1 MCGPLCARGTVT
13 ACKEAAAAAATR
25 FKMITLLCSNK
36 IIFICLAS
44 NFVVL
49 RGSAVTWR
57 NSLGL
62 SIARIALLALF
73 IGGCASRV
81 VV

>member
-1 MCGPLCARGTVT
+1 MT
-13 ACKEAAAAAATR
+13 ACKEAAAATR

-36 IIFICLAS
+36 NIFYLPCS

-62 SIARIALLALF
+62 SIARIAPLALF

>member
-13 ACKEAAAAAATR
+13 ACKEAAAATR

-36 IIFICLAS
+36 NIFICLAVILLYS
-44 NFVVL
+44 GGRL
-49 RGSAVTWR
+49 LTWR

>member
-13 ACKEAAAAAATR
+13 ACKEAAAATR

-36 IIFICLAS
+36 NIFICLAVI
-44 NFVVL
+44 FVVL

-62 SIARIALLALF
+62 SITRIAPLVLF
-73 IGGCASRV
+73 IGGGASRV